1 MFFIMRLNFN
11 KTRRAS
17 RVITS
22 FALLIGITSCSNST
36 QLPLPPQGGQTDV
49 AKIAHAKIIKVVD
62 GDTVEIDLDG
72 HTERVRLIG
81 VNTPETKHPTKP
93 IECFGP
99 EASAYMT
106 QLLPKGAQ
114 LRIERDVEA
123 RDRYGRM
130 LLYLYLD
137 SDNLFINLD
146 LISRGYG
153 TPMSIEPNTFH
164 RNDFVHAAA
173 QAEAANVGLWKACR

>member
-1 MFFIMRLNFN
+1 MRPNFN
-11 KTRRAS
+11 KTKKMCG
-17 RVITS
+17 VIAP
-22 FALLIGITSCSNST
+22 FALLIGLASCSSSS
-36 QLPLPPQGGQTDV
+36 QLLPPQDRQSDLV
-49 AKIAHAKIIKVVD
+49 KIAHVID
-62 GDTVEIDLDG
+62 GDTVDIDIKG
-72 HTERVRLIG
+72 RTERVRLIG

-106 QLLPKGAQ
+106 QLLPKGTTV
-114 LRIERDVEA
+114 RIERDVEA

-130 LLYLYLD
+130 LLYLYLG

-146 LISRGYG
+146 LVARGYG

-164 RNDFVHAAA
+164 RNDFVRAAA
-173 QAEAANVGLWKACR
+173 KAEAANVGLWKACR

>member
-1 MFFIMRLNFN
+1 MFFIMRPAFN
-11 KTRRAS
+11 KTTKTS
-17 RVITS
+17 GVIAS
-22 FALLIGITSCSNST
+22 FALLVGLTACSNSS
-36 QLPLPPQGGQTDV
+36 QPLLPPQGGQADLV
-49 AKIAHAKIIKVVD
+49 EIAQVEIMHVVD
-62 GDTVEIDLDG
+62 GDTVDIDING

-99 EASAYMT
+99 EASAYLT
-106 QLLPKGAQ
+106 QLLPKGTDV
-114 LRIERDVEA
+114 RIERDVEA

-130 LLYLYLD
+130 LLYVYRD
-137 SDNLFINLD
+137 SDNLFVNLD
-146 LISRGYG
+146 LVARGYG

-164 RNDFVHAAA
+164 RNDFVRAAA

>member
-1 MFFIMRLNFN
+1 MITVMRVKIH
-11 KTRRAS
+11 KTTLMCG
-17 RVITS
+17 VITT
-22 FALLIGITSCSNST
+22 FALLIGLASCSSSS
-36 QLPLPPQGGQTDV
+36 QPPLSQTDLV
-49 AKIAHAKIIKVVD
+49 KIVKVID
-62 GDTVEIDLDG
+62 GDTVDIALAG
-72 HTERVRLIG
+72 RTERVRLIG

-99 EASAYMT
+99 EASAYLT
-106 QLLPKGAQ
+106 QLLPKGTT

-130 LLYLYLD
+130 LLYLYLGSND
-137 SDNLFINLD
+137 LFINLD
-146 LISRGYG
+146 LVARGYG

-164 RNDFVHAAA
+164 RNDFVRAAA

>member
-1 MFFIMRLNFN
+1 MITVMRVTIN
-11 KTRRAS
+11 KTTQMRG
-17 RVITS
+17 VITS
-22 FALLIGITSCSNST
+22 LALLIGLASCSGSSSPT
-36 QLPLPPQGGQTDV
+36 RSQTNAV
-49 AKIAHAKIIKVVD
+49 KIANVKIVKVID
-62 GDTVEIDLDG
+62 GDTVDIDIDG

-106 QLLPKGAQ
+106 QLLPKGTTV
-114 LRIERDVEA
+114 RIERDVEA

-130 LLYLYLD
+130 LLYLYLG
-137 SDNLFINLD
+137 SDDLFINLE
-146 LISRGYG
+146 LVARGYG

-164 RNDFVHAAA
+164 RNDFVRAAA

>member
-1 MFFIMRLNFN
+1 MKNVHKGALRNLV
-11 KTRRAS
+11 
-17 RVITS
+17 VIGLS
-22 FALLIGITSCSNST
+22 LLVSCGSGATTENEVLITI
-36 QLPLPPQGGQTDV
+36 L
-49 AKIAHAKIIKVVD
+49 KVVD
-62 GDTVEIDLDG
+62 GDTVDIEIDG

-99 EASAYMT
+99 EASAYLT
-106 QLLPKGAQ
+106 QLLPKGTTV
-114 LRIERDVEA
+114 RIERDVEA

-130 LLYLYLD
+130 LLYLYLGSND
-137 SDNLFINLD
+137 LFINLD
-146 LISRGYG
+146 LVARGYG

-164 RNDFVHAAA
+164 RNDFVRAAA

>member
-1 MFFIMRLNFN
+1 MTKVHKGPLRNLVGVGL
-11 KTRRAS
+11 S
-17 RVITS
+17 
-22 FALLIGITSCSNST
+22 LLMSCSSGVTTENEVLIT
-36 QLPLPPQGGQTDV
+36 IL
-49 AKIAHAKIIKVVD
+49 KVVD
-62 GDTVEIDLDG
+62 GDTVDIDLDG

-99 EASAYMT
+99 EASAYLT
-106 QLLPKGAQ
+106 TLLPKGTTV
-114 LRIERDVEA
+114 RIERDVEA

-130 LLYLYLD
+130 LLYLDLGSND
-137 SDNLFINLD
+137 LFINLD
-146 LISRGYG
+146 LVARGYG

-164 RNDFVHAAA
+164 RNDFVRAAA

>member
-1 MFFIMRLNFN
+1 MKNVHKGALRNLV
-11 KTRRAS
+11 
-17 RVITS
+17 VIGLS
-22 FALLIGITSCSNST
+22 LLVSCSSGTTTENEVLIT
-36 QLPLPPQGGQTDV
+36 IL
-49 AKIAHAKIIKVVD
+49 KVVD
-62 GDTVEIDLDG
+62 GDTVDIEIDG

-99 EASAYMT
+99 EASAYLT
-106 QLLPKGAQ
+106 QLLPKGTTV
-114 LRIERDVEA
+114 RIERDVEA

-130 LLYLYLD
+130 LLYLYLGSND
-137 SDNLFINLD
+137 LFINLD
-146 LISRGYG
+146 LVARGYG

-164 RNDFVHAAA
+164 RNDFVRAAA

>member
-1 MFFIMRLNFN
+1 MITVMKVKIIKTTQMRGV
-11 KTRRAS
+11 T
-17 RVITS
+17 TS
-22 FALLIGITSCSNST
+22 FALLIGLVSCSSSSPKPN
-36 QLPLPPQGGQTDV
+36 GQSDLGKI
-49 AKIAHAKIIKVVD
+49 ADGKIAHVID
-62 GDTVEIDLDG
+62 GDTVDIDING
-72 HTERVRLIG
+72 RTERVRLIG

-106 QLLPKGAQ
+106 QLLPKGTTV
-114 LRIERDVEA
+114 RIERDVEA

-130 LLYLYLD
+130 LLYLYLG

-146 LISRGYG
+146 LVARGYG

-164 RNDFVHAAA
+164 RNDFVRAAA

>member
-1 MFFIMRLNFN
+1 MKNAHKGALRNLV
-11 KTRRAS
+11 
-17 RVITS
+17 VIGLS
-22 FALLIGITSCSNST
+22 LLVSCSSGATTENGVLIT
-36 QLPLPPQGGQTDV
+36 IL
-49 AKIAHAKIIKVVD
+49 KVVD
-62 GDTVEIDLDG
+62 GDTVDIDING

-106 QLLPKGAQ
+106 QLLPKGTTV
-114 LRIERDVEA
+114 RIERDVEA

-130 LLYLYLD
+130 LLYLYLG
-137 SDNLFINLD
+137 SDDLFINLE
-146 LISRGYG
+146 LVARGYG

-164 RNDFVHAAA
+164 RNDFVRAAA

>member
-1 MFFIMRLNFN
+1 MFFIMRPNFN
-11 KTRRAS
+11 KTKKMCG
-17 RVITS
+17 VIAS
-22 FALLIGITSCSNST
+22 FAVLIGLASCSNSS
-36 QLPLPPQGGQTDV
+36 QLLKPQDGQADLV
-49 AKIAHAKIIKVVD
+49 KIVDGKIAHVID
-62 GDTVEIDLDG
+62 GDTVDIDIKG
-72 HTERVRLIG
+72 RTERVRLIG

-106 QLLPKGAQ
+106 QLLPKGTTV
-114 LRIERDVEA
+114 RIERDVEA

-130 LLYLYLD
+130 LLYLYLG

-146 LISRGYG
+146 LVARGYG

-164 RNDFVHAAA
+164 RNDFVRAAA

>member
-1 MFFIMRLNFN
+1 MKNAHKGALRNLV
-11 KTRRAS
+11 
-17 RVITS
+17 VIGLS
-22 FALLIGITSCSNST
+22 LLVSCSSGATTENEVLIT
-36 QLPLPPQGGQTDV
+36 IL
-49 AKIAHAKIIKVVD
+49 KVVD
-62 GDTVEIDLDG
+62 GDTVDIEIDG

-99 EASAYMT
+99 EASAYLT
-106 QLLPKGAQ
+106 QLLPKGTTV
-114 LRIERDVEA
+114 RIERDVEA

-130 LLYLYLD
+130 LLYLYLGSND
-137 SDNLFINLD
+137 LFINLD
-146 LISRGYG
+146 LVARGYG

-164 RNDFVHAAA
+164 RNDFVRAAA

>member
-1 MFFIMRLNFN
+1 MKRDHTVSLRNL
-11 KTRRAS
+11 AG
-17 RVITS
+17 
-22 FALLIGITSCSNST
+22 AGLLLLVSCGNST
-36 QLPLPPQGGQTDV
+36 TTNSPQTSGLTAQSDQSGFVVT
-49 AKIAHAKIIKVVD
+49 ILKVVD
-62 GDTVEIDLDG
+62 GDTVDIDING
-72 HTERVRLIG
+72 RTERVRLIG

-106 QLLPKGAQ
+106 ELLPKGTTV
-114 LRIERDVEA
+114 RIERDVEA

-130 LLYLYLD
+130 LLYLYRD

-146 LISRGYG
+146 LVSRGYG

-164 RNDFVHAAA
+164 RNDFVRAAA
-173 QAEAANVGLWKACR
+173 LAEVSNVGLWKACR

>member
-1 MFFIMRLNFN
+1 MKEARDN
-11 KTRRAS
+11 
-17 RVITS
+17 
-22 FALLIGITSCSNST
+22 ALHILVAIGLSLLASCSSGATTEN
-36 QLPLPPQGGQTDV
+36 
-49 AKIAHAKIIKVVD
+49 KVLVRILTVID
-62 GDTVEIDLDG
+62 GDTVDIEING
-72 HTERVRLIG
+72 RTERARLIG

-99 EASAYMT
+99 EASAYIT
-106 QLLPKGAQ
+106 QLLPKGTDV
-114 LRIERDVEA
+114 RIERDTEA

-130 LLYLYLD
+130 LLYLYRN

-173 QAEAANVGLWKACR
+173 LAEASNVGLWKACR

>member
-1 MFFIMRLNFN
+1 MKNVHKL
-11 KTRRAS
+11 
-17 RVITS
+17 
-22 FALLIGITSCSNST
+22 ALRNLVAVVLSLLMSCGNST
-36 QLPLPPQGGQTDV
+36 TSKNEVLITIL
-49 AKIAHAKIIKVVD
+49 KVVD
-62 GDTVEIDLDG
+62 GDTVDIDING
-72 HTERVRLIG
+72 RTERVRLIG

-106 QLLPKGAQ
+106 ELLPKGTTV
-114 LRIERDVEA
+114 RIERDLEA

-130 LLYLYLD
+130 LLYLYRD

-146 LISRGYG
+146 LVSRGYG

-164 RNDFVHAAA
+164 RNDFVQAAA
-173 QAEAANVGLWKACR
+173 LAEVSNVGLWKACR

>member
-1 MFFIMRLNFN
+1 MKNVHN
-11 KTRRAS
+11 G
-17 RVITS
+17 
-22 FALLIGITSCSNST
+22 ALRILVAVALSLLVSCSSGATTKNEVLIT
-36 QLPLPPQGGQTDV
+36 VL
-49 AKIAHAKIIKVVD
+49 KVID
-62 GDTVEIDLDG
+62 GDTVDIDIKG
-72 HTERVRLIG
+72 NTERVRLIG

-99 EASAYMT
+99 EASAYLT
-106 QLLPKGAQ
+106 QLLPKGTHV
-114 LRIERDVEA
+114 RIERDIEA

-130 LLYLYLD
+130 LLYLYRE

-146 LISRGYG
+146 LVSHGYG

-173 QAEAANVGLWKACR
+173 LAETTNEGLWKACR

>member
-1 MFFIMRLNFN
+1 MITVMRVKIY
-11 KTRRAS
+11 KTTQMCG
-17 RVITS
+17 VITT
-22 FALLIGITSCSNST
+22 FALLIGLASCSNSS
-36 QLPLPPQGGQTDV
+36 PPPNGQADLV
-49 AKIAHAKIIKVVD
+49 KIVKVVD
-62 GDTVEIDLDG
+62 GDTVDINLDG

-106 QLLPKGAQ
+106 QLLPKGTTV
-114 LRIERDVEA
+114 RIERDVEA

-130 LLYLYLD
+130 LLYLYLG

-146 LISRGYG
+146 LVARGYG

-164 RNDFVHAAA
+164 RNDFVRAAA

>member
-1 MFFIMRLNFN
+1 MTKVHKGPLRILVGVCL
-11 KTRRAS
+11 S
-17 RVITS
+17 
-22 FALLIGITSCSNST
+22 LLMSCSSGVTTENEVLIT
-36 QLPLPPQGGQTDV
+36 
-49 AKIAHAKIIKVVD
+49 IHKVVD
-62 GDTVEIDLDG
+62 GDTVDIDING
-72 HTERVRLIG
+72 NTERVRLIG

-99 EASAYMT
+99 EASAYLT
-106 QLLPKGAQ
+106 QLLPKGTHV
-114 LRIERDVEA
+114 RIERDIEA

-130 LLYLYLD
+130 LLYLYRN

-164 RNDFVHAAA
+164 RNDFVYAAA
-173 QAEAANVGLWKACR
+173 LAEASNVGLWKACR

>member
-1 MFFIMRLNFN
+1 MRNVL
-11 KTRRAS
+11 KG
-17 RVITS
+17 
-22 FALLIGITSCSNST
+22 ALRNLVAVALSLLVSCSSGATTENEVLIT
-36 QLPLPPQGGQTDV
+36 VL
-49 AKIAHAKIIKVVD
+49 KVID
-62 GDTVEIDLDG
+62 GDTVDIDIKG
-72 HTERVRLIG
+72 NTERVRLIG

-99 EASAYMT
+99 EASAYLT
-106 QLLPKGAQ
+106 QLLPKGTHV
-114 LRIERDVEA
+114 RIERDIEA

-130 LLYLYLD
+130 LLYLYRI

-146 LISRGYG
+146 LVSHGYG

-173 QAEAANVGLWKACR
+173 LAETTNVGLWKACR

>member
-1 MFFIMRLNFN
+1 MEKAHNN
-11 KTRRAS
+11 
-17 RVITS
+17 
-22 FALLIGITSCSNST
+22 ALHILVAIGLSLLASCSSGAITEN
-36 QLPLPPQGGQTDV
+36 
-49 AKIAHAKIIKVVD
+49 KVLVTILTVID
-62 GDTVEIDLDG
+62 GDTVDIEIDG
-72 HTERVRLIG
+72 QTERVRLIG

-106 QLLPKGAQ
+106 QLLPKGAL

-137 SDNLFINLD
+137 SNNLFINLD

>member
-1 MFFIMRLNFN
+1 MITVMRVKIY
-11 KTRRAS
+11 KTTKMCG
-17 RVITS
+17 VITT
-22 FALLIGITSCSNST
+22 FALLIGLASCSNSS
-36 QLPLPPQGGQTDV
+36 PPPNGQADLV
-49 AKIAHAKIIKVVD
+49 KIVKVVD
-62 GDTVEIDLDG
+62 GDTVDIDLDG

-106 QLLPKGAQ
+106 QLLPKGTAV
-114 LRIERDVEA
+114 RIERDVEA

-130 LLYLYLD
+130 LLYLYLG

-146 LISRGYG
+146 LVARGYG
-153 TPMSIEPNTFH
+153 TPMSIEPNPLH
-164 RNDFVHAAA
+164 RNDFVRAAA